1 MKNNIEEKISKGW
14 EYLTIKALDKAEEIC
29 KDLKLLYD
37 EQEEREK
44 INIKKY
50 MVRVNIAK
58 REWEKGKENVT
69 DIMNL
74 DSKIAEIYKLKA
86 MIEYHL
92 GNYEE
97 TEEAFGTALKLAEE
111 KSDEK
116 EKREI
121 INEILVCLH
130 EYTLNKEEID
140 LEIKKKILKKLEEI
154 SLNEIQ
160 SIEIAKY
167 LGKIYFNLKEYLE
180 AEKLFIKALSL
191 AKEKKEKKEIYILY
205 IDGKISIGCEYL
217 KQQKIDKAENICKE
231 LNLLYERQEL
241 EDQIKIKEYK
251 IRVNIAK
258 QEWDKAKENINFI
271 ISASFQTVEICKL
284 KAIIEFNLDNYKKSI
299 EWFKKALIF
308 ANKKEKESI
317 YLDILVCVK
326 KYIEIKKYIAS
337 REIEKINELILEIDN
352 QNLLLPDI
360 FELIAKINLL
370 LKNCEQA
377 EKYFIKT
384 IKLLYVYKKK
394 NKIYILYNDIL
405 GYLEEYLLTNKKIFE
420 SKNIKHF
427 IKLCNKKRYYKKLFD
442 LALALKRNEYYR
454 KTLHILFILKKL
466 KNENFIDIEIID
478 VLIKLK
484 KYFISEKYIDKILDL
499 KLKNAMLNKLE
510 IAQQKVFLKSYP
522 LRMTVSLITSCNL
535 RCKMCP
541 YNKDELFQLSRYQVD
556 DIIKMLPY
564 VEDIEWNGGEVFLFK
579 YFDELLDS
587 AYKNKVK
594 QYITSNGL
602 LINNV
607 YAEKIVKYDINL
619 ILSIDSVDKKVY
631 ENIRVGSSFNVLCEN
646 IERLNYYYNL
656 YNKKTKLCINAVLS
670 KWNYCYDSN
679 FIDILLFAKKNN
691 FYEVR
696 IYMDLYEKNKKIAK
710 NILLKFKKQKD
721 SLINLAE
728 KLKIGIQFII
738 PSLEIETE
746 CKDVN
751 NKKMNIDKMDNVKL
765 NMNSDIQ
772 KNSKIFCSL
781 PFKKILY
788 SFKGIV
794 RPECVCQELAY
805 VGENSLPYLP
815 KYKSIEDYWNGKE
828 ILEMRENVY
837 KNKLNCF
844 KTCYL
849 PNEIRNFQ

>member
-1 MKNNIEEKISKGW
+1 MKNRIEEEISKGW
-14 EYLTIKALDKAEEIC
+14 EYLANQELDKAEELC
-29 KDLKLLYD
+29 KELNLLYK
-37 EQEEREK
+37 EQEKKEK

-50 MVRVNIAK
+50 IVRVEIAK
-58 REWEKGKENVT
+58 REWNKAKENVL
-69 DIMNL
+69 DIMKL
-74 DSKIAEIYKLKA
+74 DSNIAEIYKLKA

-92 GNYEE
+92 DNYKESEE
-97 TEEAFGTALKLAEE
+97 EFKIALNLAKERE
-111 KSDEK
+111 DEK
-116 EKREI
+116 EINEI
-121 INEILVCLH
+121 KNEILVCLH
-130 EYTLNKEEID
+130 EYTLNKKEID
-140 LEIKKKILKKLEEI
+140 SEIKIKILKKLEEI
-154 SLNEIQ
+154 SLNKIQ

-167 LGKIYFNLKEYLE
+167 LGKIYSNLTEYSE

-191 AKEKKEKKEIYILY
+191 AKEDKEKKEIYILY
-205 IDGKISIGCEYL
+205 IDGKISIGLEYL
-217 KQQKIDKAENICKE
+217 KQQKIDKAEDICKE
-231 LNLLYERQEL
+231 LDLLYERQEL
-241 EDQIKIKEYK
+241 EEKIKIKEYK
-251 IRVNIAK
+251 IRINIAK

-271 ISASFQTVEICKL
+271 VNANFQTVEICKL
-284 KAIIEFNLDNYKKSI
+284 KAIIEFNLNNYKESI
-299 EWFKKALIF
+299 EWFKKTLVF
-308 ANKKEKESI
+308 ANKKEKERT

-337 REIEKINELILEIDN
+337 QEVEKINKLILEIN
-352 QNLLLPDI
+352 SQNLLLPDV

-384 IKLLYVYKKK
+384 IKLLYAYKKK

-405 GYLEEYLLTNKKIFE
+405 GYLVEYLLTNKKIFE

-427 IKLCNKKRYYKKLFD
+427 IKLCNKKRYYEKLFD

-484 KYFISEKYIDKILDL
+484 KYFISEKYIDNILDL
-499 KLKNAMLNKLE
+499 KLKNSMLNKLE

-602 LINNV
+602 LINDV

-619 ILSIDSVDKKVY
+619 ILSIDSADKKVY
-631 ENIRVGSSFNVLCEN
+631 ENIRVGSSFNVLCKN

-696 IYMDLYEKNKKIAK
+696 IYMDLYEKNKEIAK
-710 NILLKFKKQKD
+710 NILLKFEKQKD

-728 KLKIGIQFII
+728 KLKIGIQFVI
-738 PSLEIETE
+738 PSLEIATK

-751 NKKMNIDKMDNVKL
+751 NNKINIDKVDNLKL
-765 NMNSDIQ
+765 NMNNDIQ

-781 PFKKILY
+781 PFRKILY